1 MTSFGLLL
9 FARKNYKSLRASS
22 LTQKTIIMTTSIQTS
37 TFNIQTVSR
46 RRTSH
51 SYQIIVNGEDGNY
64 QEFEIEAESDNMAH
78 QKADEIAQGCMID
91 VTFVEVYRIA

>member
-1 MTSFGLLL
+1 
-9 FARKNYKSLRASS
+9 
-22 LTQKTIIMTTSIQTS
+22 MTTSIQTS

-64 QEFEIEAESDNMAH
+64 QEFEIEAESDIMAH
-78 QKADEIAQGCMID
+78 QKADEIA
-91 VTFVEVYRIA
+91 